1 MKANNRPKTKAS
13 FVRTRSLSLTLILVL
28 IRGLICKTEKTVKA
42 KILVTK
48 VFISNMTHMAILISW

>member
-1 MKANNRPKTKAS
+1 MKDNNRTKTKAR
-13 FVRTRSLSLTLILVL
+13 FVRTRSLSWTLTLAQ